1 MPDGEYYELTANS
14 GETWTNFLNRF
25 YAGMDKTKVTS
36 HATIEG
42 LYGTMHLN
50 QRSDSQLVF
59 GTWTHA
65 YQSTLMNFQQLFITS
80 SGSTYT
86 AFLYSGGTWQQQN
99 HSSSATAG
107 QTLRIYYH

>member
-50 QRSDSQLVF
+50 QRSNSQLVF
-59 GTWTHA
+59 GVGMNTPQYTM
-65 YQSTLMNFQQLFITS
+65 MNFQQLFIAS
-80 SGSTYT
+80 SGSMYT
-86 AFLYSGGTWQQQN
+86 AFLYSGGK
-99 HSSSATAG
+99 
-107 QTLRIYYH
+107 